1 MLVVSGL
8 SLHSGWAADTV
19 VSTSDALR
27 NRYVEGVR
35 LISEVQAS
43 VSRGNDVLSIV
54 ESGSDAQAIR
64 IADMELRLQGVQR
77 ATGYLDTES
86 ARRVAAGQKL
96 LREKARLE
104 ERFAVLEPALADDKA
119 LLAGATKTVDAL
131 LTAADRSGKL
141 SERRLADITA
151 DELKIAAEQVHMA
164 ADRLAQMQLRVKLEF
179 TLLQGLQARASS
191 DAADIKA
198 VNAEQVKIAVLVS
211 AQRTAVDKLAA
222 ALVETR
228 HQLSDRSNEFSRA
241 VEQFRVVQV
250 GVLRRWL
257 IDGPPAGEA
266 PSLTIM
272 DVQEAGFAPR
282 ISRPEPSS
290 TVLGQMGAGGR
301 VPNAAELDPN
311 SMSKFS
317 VSGEVDASQASPDVI
332 QLSKRAKWYLAM
344 LSRLTSFVGES
355 MDEAFAWSSEAEA
368 WRNGLTGA
376 GRVLAEQRGV
386 LATLQMEQEIVTTT
400 VALIANQEATAGE
413 QVRSVS
419 ADVDRQTKR
428 LETIS
433 AELKKQSGQ

>member
-1 MLVVSGL
+1 
-8 SLHSGWAADTV
+8 
-19 VSTSDALR
+19 
-27 NRYVEGVR
+27 
-35 LISEVQAS
+35 
-43 VSRGNDVLSIV
+43 VLSIV
-54 ESGSDAQAIR
+54 ESGSDAQAVR

-119 LLAGATKTVDAL
+119 LLAGATKTVDEL

-141 SERRLADITA
+141 SERRVADITA

-179 TLLQGLQARASS
+179 TLLQGLQARASG

-228 HQLSDRSNEFSRA
+228 HQLSDCGNEFSRA

-257 IDGPPAGEA
+257 VDGPPAGEA

-272 DVQEAGFAPR
+272 DVQEAGFLPR
-282 ISRPEPSS
+282 LRRPDPAS
-290 TVLGQMGAGGR
+290 TVLGSMGEGIDA
-301 VPNAAELDPN
+301 NAAPMESR
-311 SMSKFS
+311 SMSKFHDD
-317 VSGEVDASQASPDVI
+317 GEVDSTQSSPDVI

-368 WRNGLTGA
+368 WRNGLSSA

-400 VALIANQEATAGE
+400 VALIANQEGTAGE

>member
-1 MLVVSGL
+1 M
-8 SLHSGWAADTV
+8 
-19 VSTSDALR
+19 
-27 NRYVEGVR
+27 
-35 LISEVQAS
+35 ISEVRAS

-54 ESGSDAQAIR
+54 ESGSDAQAVR

-119 LLAGATKTVDAL
+119 LLAGATKTVDEL

-141 SERRLADITA
+141 SERRVADITA

-179 TLLQGLQARASS
+179 TLLQGLQARASG

-228 HQLSDRSNEFSRA
+228 HQLSDCGNEFSRA

-257 IDGPPAGEA
+257 VDGPPAGEA

-272 DVQEAGFAPR
+272 DVQEAGFLPR
-282 ISRPEPSS
+282 LRRPDPAS
-290 TVLGQMGAGGR
+290 TVLGSMGEGIDA
-301 VPNAAELDPN
+301 NAAPMESR
-311 SMSKFS
+311 SMSKFHDD
-317 VSGEVDASQASPDVI
+317 GEVDSTQSSPDVI

-368 WRNGLTGA
+368 WRNGLSSA

-400 VALIANQEATAGE
+400 VALIANQEGTAGE

>member
-1 MLVVSGL
+1 
-8 SLHSGWAADTV
+8 V

-35 LISEVQAS
+35 LISEVRAS

-54 ESGSDAQAIR
+54 ESGSDAQAVR

-119 LLAGATKTVDAL
+119 LLAGATKTVDEL

-141 SERRLADITA
+141 SERRVADITA

-179 TLLQGLQARASS
+179 TLLQGLQARASG

-228 HQLSDRSNEFSRA
+228 HQLSDCGNEFSRA

-257 IDGPPAGEA
+257 VDGPPAGEA

-272 DVQEAGFAPR
+272 DVQEAGFLPR
-282 ISRPEPSS
+282 LRRPDPAS
-290 TVLGQMGAGGR
+290 TVLGSMGEGIDA
-301 VPNAAELDPN
+301 NAAPMESR
-311 SMSKFS
+311 SMSKFHDD
-317 VSGEVDASQASPDVI
+317 GEVDSTQSSPDVI

-368 WRNGLTGA
+368 WRNGLSSA

-400 VALIANQEATAGE
+400 VALIANQEGTAGE

>member
-1 MLVVSGL
+1 M
-8 SLHSGWAADTV
+8 
-19 VSTSDALR
+19 
-27 NRYVEGVR
+27 
-35 LISEVQAS
+35 
-43 VSRGNDVLSIV
+43 LSIV
-54 ESGSDAQAIR
+54 ESGSDAQAVR

-119 LLAGATKTVDAL
+119 LLAGATKTVDEL

-141 SERRLADITA
+141 SERRVADITA

-179 TLLQGLQARASS
+179 TLLQGLQARASG

-228 HQLSDRSNEFSRA
+228 HQLSDCGNEFSRA

-257 IDGPPAGEA
+257 VDGPPAGEA

-272 DVQEAGFAPR
+272 DVQEAGFLPR
-282 ISRPEPSS
+282 LRRPDPAS
-290 TVLGQMGAGGR
+290 TVLGSMGEGIDA
-301 VPNAAELDPN
+301 NAAPMESR
-311 SMSKFS
+311 SMSKFHDD
-317 VSGEVDASQASPDVI
+317 GEVDSTQSSPDVI

-368 WRNGLTGA
+368 WRNGLSSA

-400 VALIANQEATAGE
+400 VALIANQEGTAGE